1 MAKAPTTRQDF
12 ENMSDEDF
20 LKLNEED
27 FSGDMPEGETD
38 FSTHAPEEGT
48 PHVEEKTPD
57 TDETVD
63 ADDGGDDSESGDSG
77 SGADSQSDAEFEE
90 ANPDGPKDPMAGEGE
105 SASEEGDSTDG
116 EQPAAN
122 AEEEGASGE
131 EAGDGGD
138 GSSDDGGEVSPKSS
152 DKGQKETPA
161 KAGYYKLPEGMDTA
175 ALDNAVDFYKK
186 LSVPFK
192 ADGKDFTVRSPED
205 AIRLMQQ
212 GVNYS
217 RRMQELKPMKAM
229 NRMLQDNN
237 MADQNKLNFAI
248 DLMKGNKDAIV
259 KLLKSHKID
268 PMDLDT
274 EKETGYQATN
284 YGGNAQDNA
293 FRDALDEAIAIPEGQ
308 ALVGEIH
315 SKWDAQSKAKLR
327 EDPSILGNL
336 TEMKRSGV
344 YDKVVAELEYQQAQ
358 GYLQGVPFLAAF
370 DQVGLAMKNAGV
382 FDAAPQP
389 AANGNPMAPLA
400 SKPQGQPTG
409 QPVASGA
416 RKQNPPSK
424 KAAANPHLS
433 STPPTKQTGN
443 QSNSQPDFNKMSDED
458 FLKMAPP
465 E

>member
-1 MAKAPTTRQDF
+1 MAKAPVTEQDF

-20 LKLNEED
+20 LKLDESD
-27 FSGDMPEGETD
+27 YSGNMPEGETD
-38 FSTHAPEEGT
+38 FSEAATPEEGNA
-48 PHVEEKTPD
+48 HAEETPD
-57 TDETVD
+57 PDETVD
-63 ADDGGDDSESGDSG
+63 GNDTDDDSESDGSQPDPDPESG
-77 SGADSQSDAEFEE
+77 SEESTDGEQDST
-90 ANPDGPKDPMAGEGE
+90 DPMAGEGE
-105 SASEEGDSTDG
+105 QASPESDPEGGKQSETDSQEEGKTGSKT
-116 EQPAAN
+116 P
-122 AEEEGASGE
+122 
-131 EAGDGGD
+131 DGGD
-138 GSSDDGGEVSPKSS
+138 GTPDGDGEV
-152 DKGQKETPA
+152 KGKKNAETPA
-161 KAGYYKLPEGMDTA
+161 KAGYYKLPEGMDNA
-175 ALDNAVDFYKK
+175 AVDTAVDFYKK

-217 RRMQELKPMKAM
+217 RRMQEIKPMKAM
-229 NRMLQDNN
+229 NRVLQDNGL
-237 MADQNKLNFAI
+237 ADQGKLNFAI
-248 DLMKGNKDAIV
+248 DLMKGNKEAIA
-259 KLLKSHKID
+259 KLLKSHNID
-268 PMDLDT
+268 PMDLDP

-308 ALVGEIH
+308 ALVNEIH
-315 SKWDAQSKAKLR
+315 GKWDAQSKAKLR

-344 YDKVVAELEYQQAQ
+344 YDKVVAELNYQQAQ
-358 GYLQGVPFLAAF
+358 GYLNGVPFLQAF

-382 FDAAPQP
+382 FNEAPQP

-400 SKPQGQPTG
+400 TKPQGQPTG

-416 RKQNPPSK
+416 RKQDQPPK

-433 STPPTKQTGN
+433 STPPSKQSGN
-443 QSNSQPDFNKMSDED
+443 QTPAGPDFNKMSDED

>member
-1 MAKAPTTRQDF
+1 MAKPTTLKDF

-20 LKLNEED
+20 LKLDEED
-27 FSGDMPEGETD
+27 FSGNMPEGETD
-38 FSTHAPEEGT
+38 FTTHAP
-48 PHVEEKTPD
+48 VEEETPNAQVEETPD

-63 ADDGGDDSESGDSG
+63 GDDSTDGAESGDAGDS
-77 SGADSQSDAEFEE
+77 SDSQSDAEFEE
-90 ANPDGPKDPMAGEGE
+90 ANKDGLKADPMAGEGK
-105 SASEEGDSTDG
+105 SAPTGDAKAEEG
-116 EQPAAN
+116 EQPDAN
-122 AEEEGASGE
+122 AEKEGKTPDE
-131 EAGDGGD
+131 KAGDGKP
-138 GSSDDGGEVSPKSS
+138 VKA
-152 DKGQKETPA
+152 ETPA

-175 ALDNAVDFYKK
+175 FVDAAVDFYKK
-186 LSVPFK
+186 ITIPFK
-192 ADGKDFTVRSPED
+192 ADGKDFSVRSAED

-217 RRMQELKPMKAM
+217 RRMQEIKPMKAI
-229 NRMLQDNN
+229 NRMLSDNGL
-237 MADQNKLNFAI
+237 ADQNKLNFAI
-248 DLMKGNKDAIV
+248 DLMKGNKDAIA
-259 KLLKSHKID
+259 KLLKSHNID

-308 ALVGEIH
+308 ALVSEIH
-315 SKWDAQSKAKLR
+315 AKWDPASKAKLR

-358 GYLQGVPFLAAF
+358 GYLRGVPFLAAF

-382 FDAAPQP
+382 FESASQP
-389 AANGNPMAPLA
+389 AAHGTPMAPLA
-400 SKPQGQPTG
+400 AQPQGQPTG

-416 RKQNPPSK
+416 RKPQAPK
-424 KAAANPHLS
+424 KPVANPHLS
-433 STPPTKQTGN
+433 STPPAKQTGN
-443 QSNSQPDFNKMSDED
+443 QPNSMPDFNKMSDED